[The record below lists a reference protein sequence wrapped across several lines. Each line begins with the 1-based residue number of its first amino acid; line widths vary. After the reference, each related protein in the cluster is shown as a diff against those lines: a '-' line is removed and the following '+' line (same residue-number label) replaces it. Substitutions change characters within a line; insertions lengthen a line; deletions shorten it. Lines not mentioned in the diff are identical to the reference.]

1 MLYVLH
7 FYFTRKILR
16 SLIFQIKADHAV
28 VAVGLEPNTQLGTSS
43 GLELHE
49 EMGGFL
55 VNAEL
60 EARSNLWVVSIFLI
74 RSLKKIQEMKF

>member
-1 MLYVLH
+1 MFVQ
-7 FYFTRKILR
+7 LR
-16 SLIFQIKADHAV
+16 AEHAV
-28 VAVGLEPNTQLGTSS
+28 VAVGLEPRTDLAATS

-60 EARSNLWVVSIFLI
+60 EARSNLWVVSVAFGRLCIEPPARFL
-74 RSLKKIQEMKF
+74 SL

>member
-1 MLYVLH
+1 LQL
-7 FYFTRKILR
+7 FIL
-16 SLIFQIKADHAV
+16 QIYADHAV
-28 VAVGLEPNTQLGTSS
+28 IAVGLEPNTQLGTSS

-60 EARSNLWVVSIFLI
+60 EARSNLWVVSTLFSNLLTVYKNL
-74 RSLKKIQEMKF
+74 SKPLQYKII